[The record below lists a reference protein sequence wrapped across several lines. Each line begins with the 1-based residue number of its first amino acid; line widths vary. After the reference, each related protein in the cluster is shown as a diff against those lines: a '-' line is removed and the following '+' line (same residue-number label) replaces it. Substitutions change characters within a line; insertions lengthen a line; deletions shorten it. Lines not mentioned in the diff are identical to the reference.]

1 MGRVVS
7 EYRGIC
13 RNVTRWVTAL
23 VGITVVPTLPAAL
36 AQAPETVPCTASI
49 NEIID
54 DQPIWQGTVSLT
66 CGSSVADNFAREQ
79 VILGEPF
86 LLGLT
91 LSDGMEDP
99 LGKGEIDFP
108 VQVVMIDPDILRA
121 EAVFRLPRQQISG
134 VPYAQIAA
142 WPTSAVRPCANDRD
156 GCVKYGYAL
165 GDFGWLAYECE
176 DPIGSGCFNAVS
188 WNDTLERSQVA
199 EPEEGEALP

>member
-13 RNVTRWVTAL
+13 RNVARWVIAF
-23 VGITVVPTLPAAL
+23 VGIIVVQTLPAAL
-36 AQAPETVPCTASI
+36 AQAPETVPCAASI

-66 CGSSVADNFAREQ
+66 CGASVADNWAAES

-86 LLGLT
+86 LLGMT

-108 VQVVMIDPDILRA
+108 VQVVTIDPDILRA
-121 EAVFRLPRQQISG
+121 DAIFRLPRQQISG

-165 GDFGWLAYECE
+165 GDFGWFAYECE
-176 DPIGSGCFNAVS
+176 DPTGSGCFIAVS

-199 EPEEGEALP
+199 EPEEDEALP